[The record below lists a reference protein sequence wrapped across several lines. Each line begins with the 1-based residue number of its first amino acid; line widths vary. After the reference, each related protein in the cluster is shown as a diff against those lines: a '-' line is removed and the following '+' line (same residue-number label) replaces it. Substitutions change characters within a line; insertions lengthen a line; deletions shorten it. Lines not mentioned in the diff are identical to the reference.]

1 MPFGDNDTCFQ
12 HRQADVEGLRQL
24 QVAAYVYGSQNCFL
38 LWDFVVLLQRFKGTV
53 RKTGIRSN
61 AFHRQAIKLVNKNLL
76 NI

>member
-38 LWDFVVLLQRFKGTV
+38 LWDFVVLLQRFIA
-53 RKTGIRSN
+53 GIRH
-61 AFHRQAIKLVNKNLL
+61 A
-76 NI
+76 